1 MLFKNI
7 GTETTNQEFKEFL
20 KPYLNEYSYVLRS
33 EGDNQGVV
41 RFQTSEEAA
50 KAVQELKDKTIAA
63 KPLELTIL
71 SGKKANGFWTQI
83 KGAMIEEEK
92 AKSEKRGHESE
103 EEAKRVKTD

>member
-1 MLFKNI
+1 M
-7 GTETTNQEFKEFL
+7 

-63 KPLELTIL
+63 KPLKLTIL

-83 KGAMIEEEK
+83 QGRYD
-92 AKSEKRGHESE
+92 RGGEGE
-103 EEAKRVKTD
+103 VREAWT